1 MGLKKVYCETSGETQ
16 HSLSRPRGAWNC
28 RVSKKI
34 DMSTEL
40 KADALFGFF
49 FSSFM
54 VCYSFSFIICLLF
67 ILSFFLLWFWDLHS
81 RKVDHAEA
89 RIFSSFLKRWKTA
102 ELEGQWTAQT
112 LEIVKARKQKSPCVL
127 SLKIQNK
134 AKQTYNCILARN
146 LKVLFI
152 GQNIFSTT
160 P

>member
-1 MGLKKVYCETSGETQ
+1 MKLQSLWENRHEYRAEGRCTFWIFLLVLYGL
-16 HSLSRPRGAWNC
+16 L
-28 RVSKKI
+28 
-34 DMSTEL
+34 
-40 KADALFGFF
+40 FF
-49 FSSFM
+49 F
-54 VCYSFSFIICLLF
+54 FSFIICLLF

-81 RKVDHAEA
+81 RKVNNAEA

-102 ELEGQWTAQT
+102 DLEGQWTAQT